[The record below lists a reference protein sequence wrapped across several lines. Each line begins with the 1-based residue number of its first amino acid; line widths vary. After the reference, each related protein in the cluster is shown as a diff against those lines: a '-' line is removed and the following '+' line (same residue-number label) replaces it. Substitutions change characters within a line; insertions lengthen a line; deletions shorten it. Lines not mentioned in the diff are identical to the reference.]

1 MLFLFCWLGKWGKG
15 KRLIEADMLGIVES
29 SLRGGMIRL
38 LWIGPRERGREIL
51 GEQREYRRNVSERDR
66 G

>member
-1 MLFLFCWLGKWGKG
+1 
-15 KRLIEADMLGIVES
+15 MLGIVES

-38 LWIGPRERGREIL
+38 LWIGPMERGREIL
-51 GEQREYRRNVSERDR
+51 GEQRGYRRSPSERDR